1 MRRAAEV
8 EGSSMSPFAS
18 SSVTPIRAHA
28 GGRAVELLE
37 ALVTD
42 PVADPEAFDALAAAH
57 PEAWAAATVLAAL
70 ARIAGDDRDG
80 TAGEQLEAVAD
91 GDVNDTAVTV
101 AGQLGATVHA
111 RAAEVALVSA
121 AGRDSEVL
129 ALTHGVDVVDDV
141 TALLLIYR
149 ATAFARVEMVVSAQ
163 DTIDR
168 VLRSRRRHPAVQT
181 FARRQR
187 HTAWF
192 HDGMV

>member
-1 MRRAAEV
+1 MCRAAEV

-18 SSVTPIRAHA
+18 SSVTPIRAHT
-28 GGRAVELLE
+28 GGGAVELLE

-70 ARIAGDDRDG
+70 ARIASDDRDG

-91 GDVNDTAVTV
+91 GVNDTAVTV

-111 RAAEVALVSA
+111 RAAEVALASA

-163 DTIDR
+163 ETIDR